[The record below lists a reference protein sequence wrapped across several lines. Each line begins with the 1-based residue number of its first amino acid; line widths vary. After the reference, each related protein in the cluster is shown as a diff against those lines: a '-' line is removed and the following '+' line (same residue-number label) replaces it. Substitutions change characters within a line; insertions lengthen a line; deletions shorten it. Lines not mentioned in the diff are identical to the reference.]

1 MYILSHA
8 LNERQDTNLINMD
21 ISRNL
26 VLLLYIFIVLIFL
39 QLKVSY
45 RLHRSLSFPN
55 FPTWVF
61 NMLISLIYINNSN
74 TNFCDACFFSAR
86 RHLFFFADFWW
97 EQKHYQTFFYCYCKC
112 AVHYKTN
119 YLTNLCQISF
129 TLLNKEEQMQEVSS
143 RNTWHPQLLL
153 I

>member
-1 MYILSHA
+1 MIPDHCVMYILSHA

-26 VLLLYIFIVLIFL
+26 LLLLYIFIVLIFL

-55 FPTWVF
+55 FPTGVF

-86 RHLFFFADFWW
+86 RHLF
-97 EQKHYQTFFYCYCKC
+97 
-112 AVHYKTN
+112 
-119 YLTNLCQISF
+119 LQIF
-129 TLLNKEEQMQEVSS
+129 DENKNII
-143 RNTWHPQLLL
+143 RLFLLL
-153 I
+153 LQMCSPL